1 MRVCF
6 LLESLSPSGG
16 VGIVTGHAARLAAHG
31 IEAEIVLTRPG
42 DGRGAE
48 VPVRPFD
55 EARGERYDVALATWW
70 TTVPPLF
77 SLSAVRRVVFLQG
90 LEQRVYGEEDPF
102 DRLGAAAVLGLPVDY
117 VVVASWMRVLLSEL
131 RPDAR
136 CVHVPNGIDKAVFP
150 PRDRPAGGGALRV
163 LVEGQPSLWFKGV
176 EDAVAAVRA
185 MREPAE
191 LTVAALDPGEVGEL
205 GADRVVGGLAPAEMA
220 ALYAEH
226 DVLLKLSRVESLG
239 LPPLEAFHVGTPC
252 VVTPF
257 TGHEEYV
264 AHGENGV
271 VVGFDDLPGTSR
283 WLDLLA
289 RDRALL
295 GRLAEGA
302 LATAARWPGLDE
314 STAALAEAL
323 PRLGSH
329 AWSGAR
335 SVLASIELASA
346 LARRPVRRAFADET
360 ALRAAWDEIREL
372 NESRDECAEQLAGAR
387 RQLDEV
393 TSSRAYQAALAGRRA
408 LDRVRRR

>member
-6 LLESLSPSGG
+6 LLESLGRSGG
-16 VGIVTGHAARLAAHG
+16 VGVVTGHAARLAAHG
-31 IEAEIVLTRPG
+31 VDAEIVLTRPG
-42 DGRGAE
+42 GGGAAD
-48 VPVRPFD
+48 VPVRSLD
-55 EARGERYDVALATWW
+55 EARRERYDVALATWW
-70 TTVPPLF
+70 TTAAPLF
-77 SLSAVRRVVFLQG
+77 SVPAVRRVVFLQG

-117 VVVASWMRVLLSEL
+117 VVVAFWMRSVLSEL

-136 CVHVPNGIDKAVFP
+136 AVHVPNGIDKAVFR
-150 PRDRPAGGGALRV
+150 PRERQAGDGPLRV

-176 EDAVAAVRA
+176 QDAVAAVRG

-191 LTVAALDPGEVGEL
+191 LTVAALDPAEAGEL
-205 GADRVVGGLAPAEMA
+205 GADRVVGGLPPEGMA
-220 ALYAEH
+220 DLYAEH

-239 LPPLEAFHVGTPC
+239 LPPIEAFHVGTPC

-264 AHGENGV
+264 VHGENGV
-271 VVGFDDLPGTSR
+271 VVGFDDLPGTSA

-295 GRLAEGA
+295 GRLGEGA
-302 LATAARWPGLDE
+302 LAAAAAWPSLED
-314 STAALAEAL
+314 STATLAEAL
-323 PRLGSH
+323 EELGSH

-346 LARRPVRRAFADET
+346 LGRRPLARARYDEGVLT
-360 ALRAAWDEIREL
+360 RAMEEIREL
-372 NESRDECAEQLAGAR
+372 YDSREECADMLAEAR

-393 TSSRAYQAALAGRRA
+393 TSSRAYQAALSGRRV
-408 LDRVRRR
+408 LDRFRSR